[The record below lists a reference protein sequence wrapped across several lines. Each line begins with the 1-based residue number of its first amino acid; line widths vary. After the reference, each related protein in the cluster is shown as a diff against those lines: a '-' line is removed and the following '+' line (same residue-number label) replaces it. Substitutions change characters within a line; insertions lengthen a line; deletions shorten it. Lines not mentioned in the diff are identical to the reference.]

1 MKRKS
6 PISIDRIQFCAYKCY
21 ETEDLVFID
30 QFLYEDRHDFLVNKF
45 LGGIAIKLE
54 ISNKRYDK
62 GARRNVSLSLV
73 DMTARYDVA
82 TQQIKVCLAI
92 DGFKDCYAY
101 FPAETSSLV
110 GGHTYKLLVCDETAS
125 ETLTERIFHLFD
137 KSTMKNPAE
146 WYEICDGGIRPAWK
160 TDLFKSLNTV
170 DSHDYYVQFNLAPN
184 MGRKLPT
191 IMPEL
196 EIRLHYPDGQTVKT
210 FFKEPFCRSLE
221 NYDDNRWT
229 IECPFETSSDINGV
243 FYAELLCMGY
253 PIAGFVF
260 DTMCPTDISGKWYG
274 HEIQPIDEYSLK
286 AELFDEFIER
296 YIASEYKA
304 LSEERLSNLYDNES

>member
-30 QFLYEDRHDFLVNKF
+30 QFFYEDRHDFLVDKF
-45 LGGIAIKLE
+45 LGGIAIKLK

-73 DMTARYDVA
+73 DMTARCDVA

-101 FPAETSSLV
+101 FPAETSGLV

-137 KSTMKNPAE
+137 KSTMKNPTE

-160 TDLFKSLNTV
+160 TDLLKSLNTV

-184 MGRKLPT
+184 TRWAAWRTTTTIAGQLNVRLRQAPTSMAFFMQSFSAWDILLPALCLTQCLLRISAANGMGMKFS
-191 IMPEL
+191 
-196 EIRLHYPDGQTVKT
+196 RLMSILLRQN
-210 FFKEPFCRSLE
+210 CLMSL
-221 NYDDNRWT
+221 
-229 IECPFETSSDINGV
+229 SSD
-243 FYAELLCMGY
+243 
-253 PIAGFVF
+253 
-260 DTMCPTDISGKWYG
+260 T
-274 HEIQPIDEYSLK
+274 SLRN
-286 AELFDEFIER
+286 ITH
-296 YIASEYKA
+296 
-304 LSEERLSNLYDNES
+304 